1 MRAIAS
7 APIVLLLAFSA
18 TAIAADFDGSVPLS
32 CTAVQAND
40 CLPAGGACKVVKP
53 ESSTTPVF
61 SIDFA
66 KKEVRSPFR
75 TTALVVQHSSDSEK
89 SLVLQG
95 TDRSNAWTARIDKTT
110 GAMTITVADSKG
122 AMVAFGQCR
131 AAPAK

>member
-1 MRAIAS
+1 MRFIAS
-7 APIVLLLAFSA
+7 APIVLLLAVSG

-32 CTAVQAND
+32 CTAAKAND
-40 CLPAGGACKVVKP
+40 CLPTGGACKVVKP
-53 ESSTTPVF
+53 ESDTAAVF

-75 TTALVVQHSSDSEK
+75 TTLLAVQHSSDSEK

-122 AMVAFGQCR
+122 ALVAFGQCKAV
-131 AAPAK
+131 AAK

>member
-1 MRAIAS
+1 MRTIAS
-7 APIVLLLAFSA
+7 APVVLLLAFSA

-32 CTAVQAND
+32 CTAVKAND
-40 CLPAGGACKVVKP
+40 CLPTGGACKVVKP
-53 ESSTTPVF
+53 ESNAAAVF

-75 TTALVVQHSSDSEK
+75 TTMLAVQHSSDSEK

-95 TDRSNAWTARIDKTT
+95 TDRSNAWTARIDNTT

-122 AMVAFGQCR
+122 ALVAFGQCKAV
-131 AAPAK
+131 AAK

>member
-7 APIVLLLAFSA
+7 APIALLLAVSA

-32 CTAVQAND
+32 CTAVKAND
-40 CLPAGGACKVVKP
+40 CLPTGGACQVVKP

-95 TDRSNAWTARIDKTT
+95 TDRPTAWTARIDKTT
-110 GAMTITVADSKG
+110 SATTTAVPDGKG
-122 AMVAFGQCR
+122 ALVAFGQC
-131 AAPAK
+131 